1 MNGLIIVVII
11 IAVLLLIALAW
22 AGIYNRLVKLRNW
35 VEEAFA
41 QIDVQL
47 QKRNDLIPNLVNT
60 VKGYA
65 KHESET
71 LEAVV
76 KARQQLV
83 NLPSDASAA
92 EINAH
97 SNELSGA
104 LSRLLVVAEQYPDLK
119 ANTNFTQLQASLEE
133 IEKQIAVARQLFNS
147 SVAQYNTTIQSVPNN
162 IVAGVHHF
170 TKKKCYRLL
179 KKHGQ
184 YQRLISINL

>member
-170 TKKKCYRLL
+170 TKKEMLQAPEEARAVPTV
-179 KKHGQ
+179 
-184 YQRLISINL
+184 NFD